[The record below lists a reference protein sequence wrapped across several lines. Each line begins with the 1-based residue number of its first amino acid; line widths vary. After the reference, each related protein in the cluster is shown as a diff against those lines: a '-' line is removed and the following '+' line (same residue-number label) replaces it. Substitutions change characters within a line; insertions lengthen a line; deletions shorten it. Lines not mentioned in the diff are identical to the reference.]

1 MKDFPAFIMRV
12 SRPTRGGSLAHQ
24 MLVVFCLTGAPALAH
39 AQLLTLPQALDAAT
53 ANNRG
58 VQSAEL
64 QRQKAAEDVRA
75 ARTHRLPVFSV
86 QTLTAQP
93 LTQLGVT
100 LEQGV
105 LGSYPGTGPIPGR
118 TTTLE
123 GSLQVGLILYA
134 SVAQPLTQ
142 QYRIGLGV
150 ETARVGL
157 DIATEQ
163 VRAKRQSTVNDVR
176 RVYYGIAQAEDAKK
190 RVLSTIEFLEQL
202 ARETRQGV
210 VQRVALRADSLNV
223 DAQLAQ
229 AKYELVKL
237 NDPIEGQ
244 KQQLNRLMGRDVD
257 TPLIV
262 GSADPVSVA
271 LPSLEE
277 AYARALESR
286 PEMRLSR
293 LQLRQAEL
301 DRRAKSAERIPDIS
315 FSLTTLDTANFTS
328 VLPNNITS
336 VGVQATWDV
345 FDWGRKRK
353 ELAAKRDVEQQAALA
368 VADAADQIRI
378 DVAHQYRRV
387 LEARQEVEVAKL
399 LQTESTES
407 LRMVRNR
414 YAQRDALL
422 SDVLKT
428 QSMLADADH
437 RLVQSLLN
445 LATAQ
450 SDFDKAVGSDR

>member
-1 MKDFPAFIMRV
+1 MKDFPGFIVRV
-12 SRPTRGGSLAHQ
+12 SRPTRGGLLAHLT
-24 MLVVFCLTGAPALAH
+24 LVVSSLIGAPPLAR
-39 AQLLTLPQALDAAT
+39 AQLLTLPQALEAAT

-105 LGSYPGTGPIPGR
+105 LGSYPGTGPIPGG

-142 QYRIGLGV
+142 QYRIGLGI
-150 ETARVGL
+150 ETARVGVE
-157 DIATEQ
+157 IATEQ

-176 RVYYGIAQAEDAKK
+176 RVYYGIAQAEDARK
-190 RVLSTIEFLEQL
+190 RLLSTIEFLEQL

-257 TPLIV
+257 TPLDV
-262 GSADPVSVA
+262 GSADPVSVE
-271 LPSLEE
+271 LPSLED

-301 DRRAKSAERIPDIS
+301 DRRAKSAERIPDVS
-315 FSLTTLDTANFTS
+315 FALTTLDTVNFSS
-328 VLPNNITS
+328 VLPNNVTS

-353 ELAAKRDVEQQAALA
+353 ELAAKRDVEQQAALG
-368 VADAADQIRI
+368 VADAEDQIRI

-399 LQTESTES
+399 LQTQSTES
-407 LRMVRNR
+407 LRVVRNR

-428 QSMLADADH
+428 QSMLVDADQH
-437 RLVQSLLN
+437 LVQALLN
-445 LATAQ
+445 LATAR
-450 SDFDKAVGSDR
+450 SDFDKAIGNDR